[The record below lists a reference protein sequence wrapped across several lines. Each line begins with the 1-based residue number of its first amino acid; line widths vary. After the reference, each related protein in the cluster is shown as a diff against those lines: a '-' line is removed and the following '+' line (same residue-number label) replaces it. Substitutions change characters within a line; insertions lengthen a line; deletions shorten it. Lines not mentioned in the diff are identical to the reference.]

1 MPLCMA
7 FSSSCMIR
15 KAKQMNIIYPAIL
28 LSIITLSSCST
39 MKKTAALSDIDGEWK
54 IIEING
60 QPLQTPTGEQLP
72 YIGFDIQS
80 GRIYGNSGCN
90 RIMAS
95 IDRQARPGSIEF
107 KHMGSTMMAC
117 PNMET
122 ESKVLTALSEVRS
135 YRKDGK
141 DGIDLCDSSNKP
153 VVTLRKRFYTMP
165 AAELQG
171 KWNVVSVY
179 NMPIPESMENAPF
192 LIFDIKGNKIS
203 GNAGCNRLNGKLIIN
218 ENKDSISIPPF
229 MTTRMACPGME
240 TENNIL
246 SALSSVKTFGKLDS
260 EHIALYS
267 NGGTE
272 VLVLQKNTD
281 AK

>member
-1 MPLCMA
+1 
-7 FSSSCMIR
+7 
-15 KAKQMNIIYPAIL
+15 
-28 LSIITLSSCST
+28 
-39 MKKTAALSDIDGEWK
+39 MKKTATLSDIDGEWK
-54 IIEING
+54 IMEING
-60 QPLQTPTGEQLP
+60 QPLQTPAGEQQP
-72 YIGFDIQS
+72 YLGFDIQS

-95 IDRQARPGSIEF
+95 IDRQAKPGSIEF

-179 NMPIPESMENAPF
+179 CIPIPETMENTPF
-192 LIFDIKGNKIS
+192 LIFDTKENKIS
-203 GNAGCNRLNGKLIIN
+203 GNAGCNRLNGKLIIS
-218 ENKDSISIPPF
+218 ENNDSISIPPL
-229 MTTRMACPGME
+229 MTTRMACPDME

-246 SALSSVKTFGKLDS
+246 SALGNVRTFGKLDN
-260 EHIALYS
+260 ERIALYS

-272 VLVLQKNTD
+272 VLVLQKDTG
-281 AK
+281 AKKNK